1 MMQEPI
7 VVDPRI
13 YEIARSSFDEVDTNH
28 SNTIDINELSLALA
42 KFAAL
47 YGNPPPNQTEVFE
60 SFEFLDKNKDGQIE
74 FEEYLDYIKL
84 VYYGI
89 PLPTVY
95 VIRRH
100 IIQVKVPVPVPIPMP
115 MPQP

>member
-42 KFAAL
+42 KFAAE
-47 YGNPPPNQTEVFE
+47 YGNAPPNQTEVFD

-84 VYYGI
+84 VYCGI

-100 IIQVKVPVPVPIPMP
+100 IIQVKVPVPIPMP